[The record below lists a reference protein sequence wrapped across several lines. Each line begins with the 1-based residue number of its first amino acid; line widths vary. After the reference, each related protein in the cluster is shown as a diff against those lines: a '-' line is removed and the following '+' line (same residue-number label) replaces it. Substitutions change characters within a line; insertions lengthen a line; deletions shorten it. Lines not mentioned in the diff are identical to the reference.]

1 MLLVSLFQNTSWIK
15 GKKWTQKINKWY
27 PLTWNFPVSPIQL
40 SLDPSESY
48 SDLMSDSE
56 PIECKVSHD
65 VDNLPDSEII

>member
-1 MLLVSLFQNTSWIK
+1 M
-15 GKKWTQKINKWY
+15 
-27 PLTWNFPVSPIQL
+27 SPIQL